1 MVKGNNANRTRR
13 ASMKTISRI
22 LTIPLAIVVL
32 LNGTPAFAQKG
43 GNSSP
48 TPAQAPVNVT
58 YQCDNTNASGVSFC
72 FFPEISVPSDMR
84 LVIEHVLVRTFA
96 TGNPYGIVNF
106 KYGTWSRSVHLPVA
120 SMSANGRTYLERS
133 APLYV
138 DGLSSV
144 QVFGASPNVTVF
156 VELTGY
162 WAEL

>member
-1 MVKGNNANRTRR
+1 
-13 ASMKTISRI
+13 MKTISRI

-32 LNGTPAFAQKG
+32 LNGTPVSAQKG
-43 GNSSP
+43 GGSSSL
-48 TPAQAPVNVT
+48 TPAQAAFNVT

-72 FFPEISVPSDMR
+72 FFPEISIPSGMR

-96 TGNPYGIVNF
+96 TGNPHGIVNF
-106 KYGTWSRSVHLPVA
+106 TYGTSSRSVHLPAVA
-120 SMSANGRTYLERS
+120 MSANGRTYLERS

-144 QVFGASPNVTVF
+144 QVFGASPGVTVI